1 MNFIKLRRKVR
12 VAEKTVALVIAV
24 ALVFLGAALVP
35 TFAYAAV
42 DPSSC
47 PFTTG
52 SGSYVI
58 ALDTTTKLWDAATA
72 AAAQSEVSGLN
83 IPAGTYEV
91 SLYSY
96 DSYAERN
103 TVSQPNES
111 WFLKLQNG
119 STLVAQSNAIDDL
132 EDFVVTATKQQVVN
146 TALVVGSAVNKAVAF
161 HAAYPGSG
169 SSVVAVCALLKDVT
183 PPANEK
189 PTITL
194 LGNIVMSISVG
205 STFTDPG
212 ATVSDPE
219 DGNITHKLVTA
230 GTVDANTVG
239 TYTITYNATD
249 TQNLAADQKTRTVNV
264 NPLVTQCND
273 GIDNDGDGKIDFG
286 TATTSDSG
294 CDDPNDNYENNK
306 PVITLLGQVAMSL
319 VVGSTF
325 TDPGATVSDPEDG
338 NITHKLVTAGTVDA
352 NTVGTY
358 TITYNATDTQNLA
371 ADQKTRTVSVVAAG
385 CTTDCGGGGGS
396 TPPQCSDG
404 ADNDGDGF
412 ADYPRDPGCDNSL
425 DDDERDTPPPT
436 GSPATL
442 NIFNERISSSTAT
455 SVTVTWNTNISAT
468 SRVVYG
474 LDPVSS
480 LGSTP
485 LYGYGLSTATNTA
498 LTTAHSMTIEGLPS
512 AASVYLRPVS
522 TEGTQIAVGIELVR
536 GGVLGETTECNFLR
550 TYMRLGYNNDP
561 TEVTKLQGFLRT
573 FEGFSNLQV
582 TGFFDITTDRAVREF
597 QDKYKTDVLDPWKL
611 PGNTG
616 YVYYTTQKKI
626 NEIYCKRMFPLNA
639 AQEDEITK
647 FRSLMESLKTQGGIA
662 PTTSVVGAATT
673 PRGATTPAPES
684 DTVIKDKN
692 EALATETPAEE
703 NGRID
708 LSDLLATMPVEDL
721 SDTKV
726 ATPGGE
732 VAGTST
738 KRGLASVIE
747 SIGERMEWSTE
758 TVYTVLIL
766 LVLALL
772 LGIYL
777 IRRYYVLRTSEGE

>member
-1 MNFIKLRRKVR
+1 MMNFIKLRRKVR

-169 SSVVAVCALLKDVT
+169 SSVVAVCALLKEVT

-194 LGNIVMSISVG
+194 LGNIVMSIS
-205 STFTDPG
+205 
-212 ATVSDPE
+212 
-219 DGNITHKLVTA
+219 
-230 GTVDANTVG
+230 
-239 TYTITYNATD
+239 
-249 TQNLAADQKTRTVNV
+249 
-264 NPLVTQCND
+264 
-273 GIDNDGDGKIDFG
+273 
-286 TATTSDSG
+286 
-294 CDDPNDNYENNK
+294 
-306 PVITLLGQVAMSL
+306 
-319 VVGSTF
+319 VGSTF

-436 GSPATL
+436 GSPTTL
-442 NIFNERISSSTAT
+442 SIFNERISSSTAT

-673 PRGATTPAPES
+673 PRGATTPAPE
-684 DTVIKDKN
+684 
-692 EALATETPAEE
+692 
-703 NGRID
+703 R
-708 LSDLLATMPVEDL
+708 
-721 SDTKV
+721 
-726 ATPGGE
+726 
-732 VAGTST
+732 
-738 KRGLASVIE
+738 
-747 SIGERMEWSTE
+747 
-758 TVYTVLIL
+758 
-766 LVLALL
+766 
-772 LGIYL
+772 
-777 IRRYYVLRTSEGE
+777 